1 MIQQWDILLWNAFFV
16 TNKEG
21 VIGSIYQFLNLSRC
35 FDTTSRIVADV
46 EKSVSNMNVSS
57 MVSMTLSTFVSNV
70 RVEEFQKLYES

>member
-57 MVSMTLSTFVSNV
+57 MVSMRLSTFVSNV